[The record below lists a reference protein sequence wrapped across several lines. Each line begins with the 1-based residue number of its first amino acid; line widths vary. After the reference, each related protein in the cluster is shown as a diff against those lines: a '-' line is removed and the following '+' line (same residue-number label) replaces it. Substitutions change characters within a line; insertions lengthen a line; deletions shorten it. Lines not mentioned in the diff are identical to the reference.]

1 VKRKVVSGIMLTLLL
16 ISMLT
21 LTFNIKPVM
30 ANPKLWYVDDDGP
43 ADFTRIQDAV
53 EAADPGDTIEVAS
66 GTYYEHL
73 TIDKG
78 LSLVGADRSTT
89 IIDGSNSGTV
99 VYISADDV
107 YVSGFTIRYSGLYF
121 DYNGIRLDSS
131 SNIVI
136 SGNVITNNTW
146 GIWLEQASNNA
157 ISKNI
162 MANSSESGIYLGASN
177 NNVVNSNTITN
188 NTYGMWLERSSA
200 NNAIRDN
207 IVTWNWM
214 GISLAKT
221 SDSNS
226 VYENTITKNDE
237 GIHLFSDFNSIYEN
251 TIVNNWRGI
260 YSLKSKEN
268 IIYRNN
274 FINNNVQ
281 VNIGDSVG
289 VWDNGAEGNYW
300 SDYDGQDLNGDG
312 IGDTLLPYQGLDQYP
327 LLEAW
332 SQFRLFKV
340 IADEGTYHVTTL
352 SNSTLASFNFNLSLK
367 QISFSVTGPSSAVG
381 FCNVTVPKSLLRG
394 SWLVLVDGANVTADT
409 VMVENGTYTFLYLT
423 YSFSTLMVKI
433 VATEALD
440 TIPPVASFTGS
451 STSALTAVVIYFNAS
466 SSYDPAGYIVSY
478 FWDFGDG
485 TNATGVLVYHAYTSP
500 GIYNVTLTVK
510 DVANN
515 TDTQSITVTV
525 LSPPEVSSWWII
537 GAVTLIAIGVV
548 GIVLCK
554 HKARKNVT

>member
-1 VKRKVVSGIMLTLLL
+1 MKRKVVSGIMLTLLL

-21 LTFNIKPVM
+21 FAFNVKPVK
-30 ANPKLWYVDDDGP
+30 AQPTTWYVDDDGP
-43 ADFTRIQDAV
+43 ADFTRIQDAI

-73 TIDKG
+73 TIDKDVF
-78 LSLVGADRSTT
+78 LVGEDRSTT

-99 VYISADDV
+99 VYISANV
-107 YVSGFTIRYSGLYF
+107 VSVSGFTIRYSGLYF
-121 DYNGIRLDSS
+121 DDNGIRLDSS
-131 SNIVI
+131 NNIVI
-136 SGNVITNNTW
+136 SGNVLTNNTW

-157 ISKNI
+157 VTKNI
-162 MANSSESGIYLGASN
+162 ITNSSESGVYLGASN

-188 NTYGMWLERSSA
+188 NTYGMWLERSST
-200 NNAIRDN
+200 NNAIRGN

-214 GISLAKT
+214 GISLAET
-221 SDSNS
+221 SDGNS

-237 GIHLFSDFNSIYEN
+237 GLHLFSDFNSIYEN
-251 TIVNNWRGI
+251 TIANNWVGI

-268 IIYRNN
+268 TIYHNN
-274 FINNNVQ
+274 LINNTVQ
-281 VNIGDSVG
+281 VDIGDSAG

-312 IGDTLLPYQGLDQYP
+312 IGDTLLPCQGLDQYP
-327 LLEAW
+327 LMEAW

-340 IADEGTYHVTTL
+340 VAEEGTYHVTTL
-352 SNSTLASFNFNLSLK
+352 SNSTIASFNFNLSLK

-394 SWLVLVDGANVTADT
+394 SWLVFVDGTNVTADT
-409 VMVENGTYTFLYLT
+409 SMVENGTHTFLYLT
-423 YSFSTLMVKI
+423 YSFSTLMVEI

-440 TIPPVASFTGS
+440 TVPPVASFTES
-451 STSALTAVVIYFNAS
+451 STSVLTAVVICFNAS
-466 SSYDPAGYIVSY
+466 SSYDPTGYIVSY

-485 TNATGVLVYHAYTSP
+485 TNATGVLVHHAYTNP

-515 TDTQSITVTV
+515 TDTHSITITV
-525 LSPPEVSSWWII
+525 LSRPEVSSYWII
-537 GAVTLIAIGVV
+537 GAVALIAIGAV
-548 GIVLCK
+548 GIVLWK
-554 HKARKNVT
+554 HKARKSIT